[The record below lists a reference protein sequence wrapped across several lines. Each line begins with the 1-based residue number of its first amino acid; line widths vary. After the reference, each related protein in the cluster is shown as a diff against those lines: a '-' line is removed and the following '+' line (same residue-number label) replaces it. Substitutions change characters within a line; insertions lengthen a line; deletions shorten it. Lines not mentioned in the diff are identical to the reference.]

1 MTFDFGK
8 FSNMDAKTID
18 KAFGASEE
26 QKIVADMGREIAQTV
41 KQPEVVPTTTTNL
54 NLQGVTPEQ
63 LKQQA
68 EALKQANAKDE
79 VKEDSKQDSKKSS
92 KKESKKDS
100 KKGSKTNTK
109 KKEET
114 PIVFSRPRRVCAYG
128 EEVYIE
134 QNTNATLEDIR
145 RVLVETYGY
154 SEFREPDRCT
164 MIFDAKTGMV
174 YPHIEFKKKG

>member
-8 FSNMDAKTID
+8 FSNMDAKTIED
-18 KAFGASEE
+18 VFAGDEAK
-26 QKIVADMGREIAQTV
+26 KVVADMGKEIAQTTG
-41 KQPEVVPTTTTNL
+41 QSSLTPSTMDQ
-54 NLQGVTPEQ
+54 NLQGATPEI

-68 EALKQANAKDE
+68 EDLKKI
-79 VKEDSKQDSKKSS
+79 KQDNKESTKSVN
-92 KKESKKDS
+92 KRTTSKKDT
-100 KKGSKTNTK
+100 KPNMK

-134 QNTNATLEDIR
+134 QNINATLEDIR
-145 RVLVETYGY
+145 KVLVDTYGY

>member
-8 FSNMDAKTID
+8 FSNMDATTID

-41 KQPEVVPTTTTNL
+41 KQPEVVTQP
-54 NLQGVTPEQ
+54 LQAVTPAE

-68 EALKQANAKDE
+68 DALKQ
-79 VKEDSKQDSKKSS
+79 SKATEEA
-92 KKESKKDS
+92 KKETKTETKKDTKKDTKKVTSKKDTKS
-100 KKGSKTNTK
+100 NMKKD
-109 KKEET
+109 EET
-114 PIVFSRPRRVCAYG
+114 PIEFSRPRRVCAYG
-128 EEVYIE
+128 EEVYVE
-134 QNTNATLEDIR
+134 QNTSATLEDIR
-145 RVLVETYGY
+145 KVLVDTYGY

>member
-8 FSNMDAKTID
+8 FSNMDAKTVD
-18 KAFGASEE
+18 EVFGNNDA
-26 QKIVADMGREIAQTV
+26 QKIVADMGQEIAQTV
-41 KQPEVVPTTTTNL
+41 NQPEVVPTTTTNQ
-54 NLQGVTPEQ
+54 NLQGLTPEQ

-79 VKEDSKQDSKKSS
+79 VKEDSKKDSKKDP
-92 KKESKKDS
+92 KKDS
-100 KKGSKTNTK
+100 KKGSKPNTK